1 MTLKNIKNE
10 SLIFFYQHLMEK
22 KEFWKHMDG
31 MLNTLHK
38 MVMKKKIHICE
49 SKHNS
54 LSQNLGLVYIVYYNS
69 LIILHYIICRG
80 WLKSHYLHCF
90 ET

>member
-1 MTLKNIKNE
+1 LLSTFNGNK
-10 SLIFFYQHLMEK
+10 FFLTVHGWKVKHTSQNGNEK
-22 KEFWKHMDG
+22 K
-31 MLNTLHK
+31 N
-38 MVMKKKIHICE
+38 HICE
-49 SKHNS
+49 SKHKLLRENS
-54 LSQNLGLVYIVYYNS
+54 LSQNLGLVYIVYHKN